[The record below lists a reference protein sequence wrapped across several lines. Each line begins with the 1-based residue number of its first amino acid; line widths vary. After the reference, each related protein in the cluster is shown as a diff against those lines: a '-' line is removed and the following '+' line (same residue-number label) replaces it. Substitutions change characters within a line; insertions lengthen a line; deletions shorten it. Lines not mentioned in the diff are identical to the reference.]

1 MRKEEDSKPAERVEA
16 YINNVALALEKI
28 KSKLTKIKETHI
40 NNQKILGII
49 DLAKR
54 YLDDATYYIE
64 QKKDTFTA
72 LACIAYAEGLLDAL
86 RWLGVLDFEW
96 EPLSKLLE
104 RPKVLVAGTFDIIH
118 PGHIALLRQA
128 WNKGRVYV
136 VVARDETVKIFKKR
150 PPIVPEEQRAETL
163 SSIRYVHKVV
173 LGSKHDIMEPIRKI
187 KPDIILLGPDQWV
200 SESWLEEQLQR
211 NGLTNTRV
219 ERLREKHE
227 CPLCSSTSIACRAAK
242 ILKDGDNCKNNHTKA
257 IEDKNKIY
265 PH

>member
-1 MRKEEDSKPAERVEA
+1 MRKEGDHEPTGRVKA
-16 YINNVALALEKI
+16 YISNVALALEKI
-28 KSKLTKIKETHI
+28 KSKLTEVKETRI
-40 NNQKILGII
+40 DDQKILSIV

-54 YLDDATYYIE
+54 YLDDAIYYIE

-86 RWLGVLDFEW
+86 RWLGIFDFEW
-96 EPLSKLLE
+96 EPLTRLLE

-118 PGHIALLRQA
+118 PGHIELLRQA
-128 WNKGRVYV
+128 WNRGRVYV
-136 VVARDETVKIFKKR
+136 VVARDETVRAFKKR
-150 PPIVPEEQRAETL
+150 PPIIPEEQRAETL

-173 LGSKHDIMEPIRKI
+173 LGSKHDIMEPVRRIR
-187 KPDIILLGPDQWV
+187 PDIILLGPDQWV
-200 SESWLEEQLQR
+200 SESWLEEQLQK

-219 ERLREKHE
+219 ERLKEKYE

-242 ILKDGDNCKNNHTKA
+242 ILQESDNCKNNHAKV